1 MRVITED
8 ATFYQLNSPQEF
20 ERVLRIRY
28 LKSLEADTLK
38 THEKIQKKCERALAL
53 EWITP
58 RQKWLGHYYAQ
69 AMREKLP
76 LDLTIAWINERIG
89 YGVWTNCAIAARA
102 FVGEYTGVLRKRRFF
117 GRWKNPYCFDYTIG
131 PHRSSSF
138 VIDCQKAGNHTRY
151 INHSDHPNL
160 DLTSVYFE
168 GMMRVILIAN
178 QEIPAG
184 AQLCYD
190 YGEDYW
196 TKRGKPLNLSLNSR

>member
-1 MRVITED
+1 MKVITAD
-8 ATFYQLNSPQEF
+8 ATQHQLHSPKDF

-28 LKSLEADTLK
+28 LKNLEADSLK
-38 THEKIQKKCERALAL
+38 THEKIRNKCEKAYAS

-58 RQKWLGHYYAQ
+58 RQKWLGAYYAKELR
-69 AMREKLP
+69 APPP
-76 LDLTIAWINERIG
+76 LDLTIAWMNDRIG
-89 YGVWTNCAIAARA
+89 YGVWTSRTIEPRT
-102 FVGEYTGVLRKRRFF
+102 FVGEYIGVLRRRRFF
-117 GRWKNPYCFDYTIG
+117 GRWSNHYCFDYTIG

-151 INHSDHPNL
+151 INHSYQPNL
-160 DLTSVYFE
+160 DLTSVYFD

-178 QEIPAG
+178 REIPAG

-196 TKRGKPLNLSLNSR
+196 AKRGRPLNLCG